1 MVTFNEIKNQLNI
14 ALEYLRKAEVELE
27 RLDNLRSDLRMLNR
41 RIRNVKVEKEKK
53 NLEWDKKELEEEKE
67 LLEKKEEELKKKVSS
82 WEEQVIF
89 LQNKL
94 TEFEGKGNK
103 QITIHSISFISLVM

>member
-27 RLDNLRSDLRMLNR
+27 RLDNLRSDLRKLNR
-41 RIRNVKVEKEKK
+41 RIRNVKVEEEKK